1 MVYHIISLKLNG
13 WKMVVDGVGTGTST
27 DTNIDGDGDTGSNIM
42 DLKLQIPVGN
52 SVSAFVGAS
61 MYAGNGIHA

>member
-1 MVYHIISLKLNG
+1 
-13 WKMVVDGVGTGTST
+13 MVVDGVGTGTST